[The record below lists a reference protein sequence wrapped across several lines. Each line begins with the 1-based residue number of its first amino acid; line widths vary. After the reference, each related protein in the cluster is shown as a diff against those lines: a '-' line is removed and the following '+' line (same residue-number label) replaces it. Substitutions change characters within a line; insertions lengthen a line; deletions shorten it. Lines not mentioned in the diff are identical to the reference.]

1 MHLRELTSVL
11 RNDLE
16 GWVKGGSK
24 GKVKCVRDICI
35 HIADPFCCRAETNRA
50 V

>member
-24 GKVKCVRDICI
+24 GRGVKGEGGQMCQGYMY
-35 HIADPFCCRAETNRA
+35 TYS
-50 V
+50 